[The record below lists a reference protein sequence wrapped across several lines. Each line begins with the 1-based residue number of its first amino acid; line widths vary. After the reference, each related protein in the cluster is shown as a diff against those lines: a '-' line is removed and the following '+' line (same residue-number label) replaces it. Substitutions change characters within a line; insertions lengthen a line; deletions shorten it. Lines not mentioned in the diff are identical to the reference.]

1 MSVQRSNTVQP
12 GEPLIELRD
21 VSKRFVMAREHRR
34 SFQES
39 FIRLFRRTR
48 TARDIF
54 WPLKQVSLTIN
65 HGDCVGVIGA
75 NGSGKSTLLKL
86 ITGILT
92 PDEGEMRVNGRI
104 SSLLELGVGFHP
116 DLTGRENIYL
126 NGSIYGLNRAEM
138 TKRLDKII
146 DYAELGDFIDTPI
159 KHYSSGMYVRLGFA
173 VAIHTNPDLLL
184 VDEVLAVGDVSFQRK
199 CFDSIEKF
207 RRRGGTLLFVSHDL
221 NTIQTLCD
229 RVVWLEKGVI
239 QTQGA
244 PVDVLM
250 DYHRFFAKRDE
261 AQHQVESD
269 SEEKAEQAAEASKQ
283 HWGTGRV
290 RIKQVELWDADGHER
305 TNFYNGESITI
316 RLHYE
321 TDEVVE
327 KPVFGL
333 AIYNQHGIHICGP
346 NTKFGGLTIPTL
358 TKSGVISYHVPTL
371 PFLNGGYQVSVAVV
385 NQSDTET
392 FDYYDRTIQFYVYPG
407 ASQET
412 YGILT
417 LNGVWCND
425 TVEKPE
431 KVEPA
436 PASSA
441 LLAEP
446 STHGR
451 K

>member
-1 MSVQRSNTVQP
+1 MSVQRSNMVQP

-39 FIRLFRRTR
+39 FIRLFRRER

-92 PDEGEMRVNGRI
+92 PDEGKLRVNGRI
-104 SSLLELGVGFHP
+104 SSLLELGAGFHP

-138 TKRLDKII
+138 AKRLDKII

-261 AQHQVESD
+261 AQHQAESD
-269 SEEKAEQAAEASKQ
+269 SEEKAAQAVEASKQ

-321 TDEVVE
+321 TDEVIE
-327 KPVFGL
+327 KPIFGL

-346 NTKFGGLTIPTL
+346 NTKFGGLTIPIL
-358 TKSGVISYHVPTL
+358 TKSGVISYHVPAL

-392 FDYYDRTIQFYVYPG
+392 FDYYDRTIQFSVYPG

-425 TVEKPE
+425 AIEKPE
-431 KVEPA
+431 KGEPV
-436 PASSA
+436 PPPSA

-446 STHGR
+446 S
-451 K
+451 